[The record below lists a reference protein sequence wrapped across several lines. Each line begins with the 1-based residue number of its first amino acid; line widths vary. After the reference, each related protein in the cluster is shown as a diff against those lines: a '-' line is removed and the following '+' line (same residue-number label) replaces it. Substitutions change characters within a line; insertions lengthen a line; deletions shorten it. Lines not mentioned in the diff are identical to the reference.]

1 MTSYKCS
8 VDACKRNSDVLCVHC
23 EDHVC
28 NKHYIQHVKL
38 ANNELFAFSDE
49 INALVN
55 KAQKYDLTNPVFEQ
69 LEQWREEKH
78 RQIDEICDK
87 KKRQLKIALDRT
99 IDDYR
104 KKLHELEHDVKK
116 SIDEGDASF
125 RQIEII
131 KNTIEQC
138 RQLCKRFETLDYFQ
152 CNINENDM
160 EIGLFNDDLF
170 TGGGTL
176 LSLEH
181 HLKLNEFY
189 EKKGQKWSLIY
200 KASRDG
206 FSASDFHHYCDDQ
219 GPTLTVIQS
228 RDGGHLFGGYT
239 SASWSPTG
247 KYIHDSNNP
256 FLFTLTNPHG
266 IPPTKYSVRNP
277 KYSIFPQMNCG
288 PIFGAGND
296 LYCCDNSQIDRNSFF
311 HFPYSY
317 DDTTNRAQ
325 FCTKHYIVHVKLVN
339 ERLIILTDELN
350 SLANQVQQHDRTQS
364 AFTRLG
370 KWREKAHKR
379 IDEIYEEKKQQLQN
393 EIDCSQQNC
402 MEKLVALGR
411 EMRDLIDDSDASFKQ
426 IEDIKNNFEQCR
438 QLCKRFETLDY
449 FHCNINENDM
459 ENQGPTISVIQS
471 KEDGKYI
478 HDSNN
483 PFLSTLT
490 NPHGIPPTKYSVR
503 FPAYAIFPQ
512 ICCGP
517 QFGGGCDL
525 FVGSDSQTKRNSFF
539 GFPHFCNDTSNQGSL
554 TFTGHT
560 KFQTNDIE
568 VYRLIH
574 K

>member
-28 NKHYIQHVKL
+28 NKHYIQHIKL
-38 ANNELFAFSDE
+38 VNNELFAFSDE

-69 LEQWREEKH
+69 LEQWRVEQH

-87 KKRQLKIALDRT
+87 KKLQLKIVLDRT

-104 KKLHELEHDVKK
+104 KKLHELGHDVKK
-116 SIDEGDASF
+116 LIDEGNASF
-125 RQIEII
+125 KQIEIT

-138 RQLCKRFETLDYFQ
+138 RQLCKRFETLDYFH

-176 LSLEH
+176 LSLERQ
-181 HLKLNEFY
+181 LKLNEFY
-189 EKKGQKWSLIY
+189 GKKGQKWSLIY

-239 SASWSPTG
+239 SESWSPTG

-256 FLFTLTNPHG
+256 FLFTLMNPHG

-296 LYCCDNSQIDRNSFF
+296 LYCCDDSQISRNSFF
-311 HFPYSY
+311 HFPHSY
-317 DDTTNRAQ
+317 DDTTNRGSLTFTGEKHFRTHDIEILSKIEKTSSKCSIDDCKRNSDTLCNHCQAQ
-325 FCTKHYIVHVKLVN
+325 FCTKHYIVHVKLAN
-339 ERLIILTDELN
+339 EELIILTDELN
-350 SLANQVQQHDRTQS
+350 SLVDQIQQHDRTQP
-364 AFTRLG
+364 AFTRPK
-370 KWREKAHKR
+370 KWQEEAHKR
-379 IDEIYEEKKQQLQN
+379 IDEICEEKKQQL
-393 EIDCSQQNC
+393 
-402 MEKLVALGR
+402 
-411 EMRDLIDDSDASFKQ
+411 
-426 IEDIKNNFEQCR
+426 
-438 QLCKRFETLDY
+438 
-449 FHCNINENDM
+449 
-459 ENQGPTISVIQS
+459 
-471 KEDGKYI
+471 
-478 HDSNN
+478 
-483 PFLSTLT
+483 
-490 NPHGIPPTKYSVR
+490 
-503 FPAYAIFPQ
+503 
-512 ICCGP
+512 
-517 QFGGGCDL
+517 
-525 FVGSDSQTKRNSFF
+525 
-539 GFPHFCNDTSNQGSL
+539 
-554 TFTGHT
+554 
-560 KFQTNDIE
+560 
-568 VYRLIH
+568 
-574 K
+574 

>member
-288 PIFGAGND
+288 PIFGA
-296 LYCCDNSQIDRNSFF
+296 
-311 HFPYSY
+311 
-317 DDTTNRAQ
+317 
-325 FCTKHYIVHVKLVN
+325 VN

-350 SLANQVQQHDRTQS
+350 SLVNQVQQHDRTQS

-370 KWREKAHKR
+370 KWQEKAHKR
-379 IDEIYEEKKQQLQN
+379 IDEIYEEKKQQSQN

-471 KEDGKYI
+471 KEDGE
-478 HDSNN
+478 H
-483 PFLSTLT
+483 L
-490 NPHGIPPTKYSVR
+490 
-503 FPAYAIFPQ
+503 
-512 ICCGP
+512 
-517 QFGGGCDL
+517 FGGY
-525 FVGSDSQTKRNSFF
+525 
-539 GFPHFCNDTSNQGSL
+539 TSES
-554 TFTGHT
+554 
-560 KFQTNDIE
+560 
-568 VYRLIH
+568 
-574 K
+574 